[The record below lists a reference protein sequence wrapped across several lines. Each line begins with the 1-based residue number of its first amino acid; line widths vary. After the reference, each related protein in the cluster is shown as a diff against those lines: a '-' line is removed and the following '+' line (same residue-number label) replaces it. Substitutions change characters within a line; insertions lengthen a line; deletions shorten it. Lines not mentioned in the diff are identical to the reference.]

1 MLPHRPS
8 FNRSCPDYFCCT
20 WNDNFSTWL
29 PEKPVNEKEGTRR
42 GEEGA
47 VLANAA
53 QICALQKFPRP
64 FTPIFGSTTSTT
76 ALQLLRLSFPTVNSL
91 ERGRWGVVTNLNC
104 LSCMDANKKQFSE
117 TEMFSWSAQFEE
129 MAIIRSYSWKYHS
142 CPFPLWQGRWEIWLE
157 MVRHADFTCFT
168 RQLGLLLLPQ
178 WTQSA

>member
-1 MLPHRPS
+1 M
-8 FNRSCPDYFCCT
+8 
-20 WNDNFSTWL
+20 
-29 PEKPVNEKEGTRR
+29 RR
-42 GEEGA
+42 RAQGEERKGLFWQTLRRS
-47 VLANAA
+47 VPSRNFPDPSPQFLA
-53 QICALQKFPRP
+53 QL
-64 FTPIFGSTTSTT
+64 
-76 ALQLLRLSFPTVNSL
+76 LQLLLFNCCACHSQQSTVSNGDSGKWQRIETVCNAWMPIKSKLSI
-91 ERGRWGVVTNLNC
+91 
-104 LSCMDANKKQFSE
+104 FSE